1 MLKVIQLAIITS
13 LLLALTSC
21 SVNPV
26 TGKKE
31 VVFMSEEKEIQ
42 VGQENDPAI
51 VAAFGRFED
60 ESLQKFIDER
70 GQEMAKISHRPDLPY
85 SFKILDSP
93 VVNAFALP
101 GGYVYF
107 TRGILAHFNNEA
119 EFAGVLGHE
128 IGHVTARHSA
138 KQQTKQTLG
147 QILFIGGLIV
157 SPAFRQFA
165 NEGSQF
171 MQLMFLKYSRDNES
185 ESDKLGVEYSS
196 AVGYD
201 AHHMANFFNT
211 LSNMRAGT
219 ESEALPEFMSTH
231 PDPANRYKRVNEMA
245 TVRQAQ
251 DPGKEWVVN
260 RNTYLQR
267 IDGMIYG
274 EDPQQGYVDNNTF
287 YHPELLFHFPV
298 PPDWRTNNSP
308 QQLQMAPKDGK
319 AVMILTL
326 GQGDSPDAV
335 AQKIVT
341 DYKLQVVEN
350 KKQTLNGMPVV
361 AMVSDQVNEQNGQTI
376 RIMTYVISYNNLIY
390 VMHGMSTKED
400 FDKYVNQ
407 FNGTM
412 RNFKKLTD
420 RSKIDVKPNR
430 LKMMTVRQSNTLQN
444 VLTQAGMKQDQ
455 FRELALINGMALT
468 DQVPAGA
475 MVKTIAK

>member
-1 MLKVIQLAIITS
+1 MLKSIQI
-13 LLLALTSC
+13 ALTTLCLIAFAAC

-31 VVFMSEEKEIQ
+31 VVFMSEEREIQ

-51 VAAFGRFED
+51 VATFGRYED
-60 ESLQKFIDER
+60 EALQKFIDER

-85 SFKILDSP
+85 SFKVLDSP

-147 QILFIGGLIV
+147 QILFVGGLIV

-165 NEGSQF
+165 NQGSQM

-201 AHHMANFFNT
+201 AHHMANFFRT
-211 LSNMRAGT
+211 LSNMRSGT

-231 PDPANRYKRVNEMA
+231 PDPANRYVRVNKMA
-245 TVRQAQ
+245 EERQAQ
-251 DPGKEWVVN
+251 EPGKDWIVN
-260 RNTYLQR
+260 RNSYLQR

-274 EDPQQGYVDNNTF
+274 EDPQQGYVDINTF
-287 YHPELLFHFPV
+287 YHPELLFYFPV

-308 QQLQMAPKDGK
+308 QQFQMAPKDGK
-319 AVMILTL
+319 AMMLLTL
-326 GQGDSPDAV
+326 GQGDSPEAV
-335 AQKIVT
+335 AQKMVT
-341 DYKLQVVEN
+341 DYKLQVVESKN
-350 KKQTLNGMPVV
+350 QTLNGMPVT
-361 AMVSDQVNEQNGQTI
+361 AMVSDQVNEQKQQSI

-390 VMHGMSTKED
+390 VMHGMSAKED

-420 RSKIDVKPNR
+420 RSKIDVKPDR
-430 LKMMTVRQSNTLQN
+430 LKMITVRQSNTLKN
-444 VLTQAGMKQDQ
+444 VLTKAGMKQDQ
-455 FRELALINGMALT
+455 FRELALINGMKLS

-475 MVKTIAK
+475 MVKTISQ